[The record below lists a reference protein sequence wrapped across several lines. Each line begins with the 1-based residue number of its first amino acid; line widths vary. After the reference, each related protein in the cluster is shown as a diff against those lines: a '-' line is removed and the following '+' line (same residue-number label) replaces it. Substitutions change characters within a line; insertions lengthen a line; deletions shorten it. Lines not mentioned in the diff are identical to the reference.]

1 MKKPLSYKQRLMLA
15 VRRQDAEHRAAT
27 LETGVSIP
35 YGFQSYA
42 IVTAK
47 LQNKRLNNDWR

>member
-1 MKKPLSYKQRLMLA
+1 MKKPLSYKQRLMLT

-27 LETGVSIP
+27 LETGVSMP

-42 IVTAK
+42 IVAAM
-47 LQNKRLNNDWR
+47 LRNK